1 MLCWIKERSMG
12 HHPPNLV
19 KSDSSWAIETS
30 GHICG
35 HDLFFSCLIASFY
48 FFCKAYGKKIFF
60 NYLHGAHLSA
70 SLCFNFLF
78 WKLNFWNIDI
88 YAWLGLPM
96 AGKIVFAAP
105 SRPLVMQQIEACHN
119 IVGIPQVRCSL
130 QSSMWWYAQFFA
142 S

>member
-30 GHICG
+30 PWFIFF
-35 HDLFFSCLIASFY
+35 LFNCLFLFLLQSIW
-48 FFCKAYGKKIFF
+48 KKIFF